1 MEELIDALD
10 EYGNKTGIVKTKSQ
24 IKKDGDFHRVISII
38 TVSNGNI
45 LLQQRSRNK
54 KVYPNLWSIF
64 VKGHVQAGETS
75 LDACLREYKE
85 EIGIDIDPKELKYLY
100 TLKEDAKLKEYKENM
115 FYDTYLL
122 VKNIS
127 LDDITIQ
134 EEELEGV
141 KFLPIDEVKELTL
154 NNNGEYVPNVDDYKR
169 IFEYLKNIS

>member
-85 EIGIDIDPKELKYLY
+85 EIGIDIDSKELKYLY
-100 TLKEDAKLKEYKENM
+100 TLKEDAKLKGYKENM

-122 VKNIS
+122 VKDIS

-141 KFLPIDEVKELTL
+141 KFLPIDEVKKQVL
-154 NNNGEYVPNVDDYKR
+154 NNNLEYVPNDDDYKV